1 MNLRTAICLIVVLCA
16 LTPPAAFA
24 QAPPLISGRP
34 IKSNPA
40 KPGLF
45 ALPSVNGFMM
55 GMADINN
62 DRNPD
67 LFLFSDKYNPGTFV
81 YTFEKYSADGTPVFS
96 EKRKIPIPFEKDTQ
110 NKSVILETK
119 SKEVHGFWAF
129 GNELKMAQLNK
140 KDLVFSQPT
149 SISVKNLPAGFS
161 HFGVVELAPSRYL
174 FLFSV
179 SDTSAVSRPLPPST
193 DPALRHQYDR
203 YSWEGFWM
211 QTLPHSGIYGAFTNS
226 LSVTTLET
234 KPLTSLLETYY
245 SIEGFTLYNSGSD
258 QYVIAGTTLG
268 NTHAYKIDDNKETL
282 TSVGYLVDKQDQTLR
297 NPAIHGYV
305 TYFNGTNAK
314 GLILSSEGG
323 IYFYKT
329 TDQKSATGRLI
340 FNRPNYLLQSS
351 ADLYGTS
358 LLVPNLTDW
367 DGDGDLD
374 IVSGTS
380 LGHIWFFENI
390 GTSKAPLFQ
399 PGVALKAG
407 GYDIHIQ
414 PGYNQDLQGPVE
426 ARWGYASP
434 AVYDW
439 NGDGLPD
446 ILTGDS
452 RGKFNVYMNTGT
464 KTKPKLEPEHAMY
477 LDGLDMHGAWRV
489 KPGVAKLAEKNAY
502 IIVDKD
508 DEFHLYWQI
517 DNYNLRDGG
526 KLTIGDSIPIRANFK
541 KGGEIGR
548 SKILI
553 VDWDQDGIKDLII
566 GTPRYGTVPQ
576 PKTGLPFR
584 LKDNGAA
591 VLFLRNSGTEAK
603 PVYEYPVPMRFRG
616 ERINMGQHEIGVT
629 ADYFGPG
636 NSLNLVVGDETGRF
650 YFYERKDLQWD
661 PVPLV
666 RDK

>member
-1 MNLRTAICLIVVLCA
+1 MNLKTVCYLTAVLC
-16 LTPPAAFA
+16 LFGGVTAFS
-24 QAPPLISGRP
+24 QKTSLVSGKP

-40 KPGLF
+40 QPGRF
-45 ALPSVNGFMM
+45 PLPSVNGFMM
-55 GMADINN
+55 GTADIN
-62 DRNPD
+62 DDKNPD
-67 LFLFSDKYNPGTFV
+67 LFLFSDKYNPGTFL
-81 YTFEKYSADGTPVFS
+81 YTFEKYATDGTPVFS
-96 EKRKIPIPFEKDTQ
+96 EKRKIPIPFEKETQ

-119 SKEVHGFWAF
+119 SKDVHGFWAF
-129 GNELKMAQLNK
+129 GNELKLAQLNK
-140 KDLVFSQPT
+140 KELTFSEPAT
-149 SISVKNLPAGFS
+149 ITVKNLPTGFS

-174 FLFSV
+174 FLFAV
-179 SDTSAVSRPLPPST
+179 SDTSAVSRPLPASP
-193 DPALRHQYDR
+193 DPAKRHQYDG
-203 YSWEGFWM
+203 YSQDGFWL
-211 QTLPHSGIYGAFTNS
+211 QTLPHSGIYGAFSNS

-245 SIEGFTLYNSGSD
+245 NIEGFTLYNSGSE
-258 QYVIAGTTLG
+258 QYIIAGTTLG
-268 NTHAYKIDDNKETL
+268 NTHAYKIDDKKETL
-282 TSVGYLVDKQDQTLR
+282 TSAGYLVDSKNQTLR
-297 NPAIHGYV
+297 NPAIHGYL
-305 TYFNGTNAK
+305 TYFNGTGAK

-329 TDQKSATGRLI
+329 ENKKSATGNLV
-340 FNRPNYLLQSS
+340 FSPPTHLLQSN
-351 ADLYGTS
+351 ADLYGTT
-358 LLVPNLTDW
+358 LIVPNLTDW

-380 LGHIWFFENI
+380 LGHIWFFENV
-390 GTSKAPLFQ
+390 GTSKAPVFQ
-399 PGVALKAG
+399 QGVAMKAG
-407 GYDIHIQ
+407 GYEIHIQ

-426 ARWGYASP
+426 CRWGYSSP

-464 KTKPKLEPEHAMY
+464 KTKPKLEPEHALY

-489 KPGVAKLAEKNAY
+489 KPGVAKLAGKNAY
-502 IIVDKD
+502 VIVDKD

-548 SKILI
+548 SKITL
-553 VDWDQDGIKDLII
+553 VDWDQDGVKDLLI
-566 GTPRYGTVPQ
+566 GAPRYATVPQ
-576 PKTGLPFR
+576 PKTGLPYR
-584 LKDNGAA
+584 LKNNGAA
-591 VLFLRNSGTEAK
+591 VLFLRNSGTEEK
-603 PVYEYPVPMRFRG
+603 PVFEYPVPMRFKE
-616 ERINMGQHEIGVT
+616 ERINMGQHEIGVS
-629 ADYFGPG
+629 AAHFGPG

-650 YFYERKDLQWD
+650 YFYERKDLQWNS
-661 PVPLV
+661 VPLV